1 MDGIKLNLNSA
12 KIIKLISGEEI
23 CCMLPPEQLP
33 EKSNLLRLSNP
44 MLIKYVPHISEM
56 GVSDYIALV
65 KWVGFTNDNI
75 VSIPKD
81 KILTICNATDMFTE
95 RYQRLVK
102 IPTNQELPQYIERD
116 LKDDEYS
123 TLDKNIELKERD
135 KNKMKQTLQDIV
147 DTISMPSKLKH

>member
-1 MDGIKLNLNSA
+1 
-12 KIIKLISGEEI
+12 
-23 CCMLPPEQLP
+23 MLPPEQLP

-123 TLDKNIELKERD
+123 TLDKNIEIKERD

>member
-33 EKSNLLRLSNP
+33 EKSNILRLSNP

>member
-65 KWVGFTNDNI
+65 KWVGFTNDDI

>member
-65 KWVGFTNDNI
+65 KWVGFTNDDI

-123 TLDKNIELKERD
+123 TLDKNIEIKERD

>member
-65 KWVGFTNDNI
+65 KWVGFTNDSI

-123 TLDKNIELKERD
+123 TLDKNIEIKERD